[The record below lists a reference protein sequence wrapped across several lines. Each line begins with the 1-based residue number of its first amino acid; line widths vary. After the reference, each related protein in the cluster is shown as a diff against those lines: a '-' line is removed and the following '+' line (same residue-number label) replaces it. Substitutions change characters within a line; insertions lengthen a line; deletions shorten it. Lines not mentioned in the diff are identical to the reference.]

1 MTHPRPQIIHH
12 MAQHQRQHRPFM
24 LNRTFSPF
32 FLLPERV
39 MSLKDYNG
47 PLMNSN
53 SHASTLTLHY
63 RFLTLDL
70 PVE

>member
-1 MTHPRPQIIHH
+1 MINH
-12 MAQHQRQHRPFM
+12 
-24 LNRTFSPF
+24 TFPSF

-47 PLMNSN
+47 PLMNSK
-53 SHASTLTLHY
+53 SHASTFTLHY